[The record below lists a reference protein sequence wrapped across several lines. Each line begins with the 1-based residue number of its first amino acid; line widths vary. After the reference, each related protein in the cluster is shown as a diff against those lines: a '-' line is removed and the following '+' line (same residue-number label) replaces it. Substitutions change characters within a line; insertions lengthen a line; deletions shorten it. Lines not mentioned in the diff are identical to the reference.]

1 MIQAHWN
8 NLFPGTSSPAKKECA
23 MTIKSSRVVR
33 SGERTNPA
41 GKPVGNKLLLAMND
55 KEFRLIRPHLEF
67 LDMPHHS
74 ILHEPHRRLKAAY
87 FPNNGLISLVVV
99 LNQGKTVEAGLVGN
113 EGATGVPGL
122 VGLERSSLREVIQV
136 AGDGFRVKTEALRV
150 ILPSLPVFQM
160 MLSRYAVILGMQIAQ
175 TAACNRL
182 HGVHQRLSRWLLLT
196 QDRVDS
202 GFLPITHDF
211 LATMLGTDRPSV
223 TLAANKLQKML
234 LIEYVRGA
242 VKILDRKELESVAC
256 ECYAAIKQYGIGH

>member
-1 MIQAHWN
+1 MSTKSTQA
-8 NLFPGTSSPAKKECA
+8 
-23 MTIKSSRVVR
+23 VR
-33 SGERTNPA
+33 PGERTNPA
-41 GKPVGNKLLLAMND
+41 GKAIGNKLLLAMND
-55 KEFRLIRPHLEF
+55 NEFRLIRPHLEL
-67 LDMPHHS
+67 LDMPHHM
-74 ILHEPHRRLKAAY
+74 ILHEPHRRLRASH
-87 FPNNGLISLVVV
+87 FLNSGLISLVVV
-99 LNQGKTVEAGLVGN
+99 LKQGKTVEAGVVGN

-136 AGDGFRVKTEALRV
+136 AADGFRVKTEVLRS
-150 ILPSLPVFQM
+150 ILPVMPVFQM

-242 VKILDRKELESVAC
+242 VRILDRKELESVAC
-256 ECYAAIKQYGIGH
+256 ECYDAIKQYGYGR

>member
-1 MIQAHWN
+1 MS
-8 NLFPGTSSPAKKECA
+8 TKT
-23 MTIKSSRVVR
+23 MRVVR
-33 SGERTNPA
+33 PGERTNPA
-41 GKPVGNKLLLAMND
+41 GKPIVNKLLLAMSD
-55 KEFRLIRPHLEF
+55 HEFRVIRPHLEY
-67 LDMPHHS
+67 LPMPHHM
-74 ILHEPHRRLKAAY
+74 ILQEAHRRLRAAH
-87 FPNNGLISLVVV
+87 FLNSGLISLVVV
-99 LNQGKTVEAGLVGN
+99 LKQDKTVEAGVVGS
-113 EGATGVPGL
+113 EGAIGIPGL

-136 AGDGFRVKTEALRV
+136 AGDGFRVKTEALKS
-150 ILPSLPVFQM
+150 ILPATPVFQM
-160 MLSRYAVILGMQIAQ
+160 MLSRYAVVLGMQIAQ

-242 VKILDRKELESVAC
+242 VRILDRKQLESVAC
-256 ECYAAIKQYGIGH
+256 ECYDAIRQYGDGR